1 MIRYFKVTK
10 IIIRWVHLRVMVEL
24 IILDEAKQRFWPINF
39 KDLKDYFLD
48 DEPHLKEHCLIFLQ
62 RVK

>member
-10 IIIRWVHLRVMVEL
+10 IIIRWARLRFMVEL
-24 IILDEAKQRFWPINF
+24 IILDEAKQRFLPINF
-39 KDLKDYFLD
+39 KYLMDYFLD
-48 DEPHLKEHCLIFLQ
+48 DEPHLKEYCLIFLQ

>member
-1 MIRYFKVTK
+1 
-10 IIIRWVHLRVMVEL
+10 MVEL

-39 KDLKDYFLD
+39 KDLMDYFLD

-62 RVK
+62 HVK